1 MTRAR
6 VTRPL
11 IAANSANPP
20 SAHPS
25 TSKNFGER
33 TRRLLNE
40 RAAAAA
46 STDDNRMVIAKN
58 RPVEVDPTPPAR
70 HFFRCR
76 LLPQVSGNSRGCF
89 YLEMRSIHITVPV
102 QWVGRPHVQARKV
115 KNDNK
120 YAKKTA
126 VELDGKISMN
136 AELSGKFITQQV
148 AAVMADKTKQYENKI
163 KTGKRWKVRAL
174 GELAKN
180 GKRVGGDASKKKKTS
195 TTQTT
200 TNSKTP
206 KQYLSR
212 LEQFW
217 KSILTKPSRERN
229 QEADNADSSTPGIVW
244 GSKLAGSKSALRSTK
259 QTSKK
264 NGAKSRGH
272 SKKEWRTSMASFQMI
287 GARQNKIICLSWPLC
302 KSGFTYVDPPTFTS
316 TISRLTKL
324 PQ

>member
-1 MTRAR
+1 MYSDHLVIHIDTSKGILLEEYKKKYKPEEMTRAR

-102 QWVGRPHVQARKV
+102 Q
-115 KNDNK
+115 
-120 YAKKTA
+120 
-126 VELDGKISMN
+126 
-136 AELSGKFITQQV
+136 
-148 AAVMADKTKQYENKI
+148 
-163 KTGKRWKVRAL
+163 
-174 GELAKN
+174 
-180 GKRVGGDASKKKKTS
+180 
-195 TTQTT
+195 
-200 TNSKTP
+200 
-206 KQYLSR
+206 
-212 LEQFW
+212 
-217 KSILTKPSRERN
+217 
-229 QEADNADSSTPGIVW
+229 
-244 GSKLAGSKSALRSTK
+244 
-259 QTSKK
+259 
-264 NGAKSRGH
+264 
-272 SKKEWRTSMASFQMI
+272 
-287 GARQNKIICLSWPLC
+287 
-302 KSGFTYVDPPTFTS
+302 
-316 TISRLTKL
+316 
-324 PQ
+324 